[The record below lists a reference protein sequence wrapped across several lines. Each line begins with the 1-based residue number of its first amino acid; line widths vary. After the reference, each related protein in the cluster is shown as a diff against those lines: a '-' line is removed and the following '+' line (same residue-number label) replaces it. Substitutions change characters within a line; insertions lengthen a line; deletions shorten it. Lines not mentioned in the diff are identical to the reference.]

1 MSAKRNI
8 IIQLQQSYGAR
19 IGATSDNN
27 INLHISI
34 IYWRIQEFS
43 NSRYEDYDSAA
54 LTT

>member
-43 NSRYEDYDSAA
+43 NPRYADYDSAA